1 MEPLAIRPQPLALE
15 RVVRRRHAVLQ
26 ERGRGDCRPAS
37 RTIHRRGG
45 TLAVPARFPAD
56 GVRVAIVP
64 GASHRVERRLTAS
77 LGRGTVRREY
87 FLHMQA
93 WRRNPSALALARDA
107 RRETQLHNEV
117 VTSNYERS

>member
-15 RVVRRRHAVLQ
+15 RVARRRHAVLQ
-26 ERGRGDCRPAS
+26 EGGDCRPAS

-45 TLAVPARFPAD
+45 ILAVPARFPAD

-77 LGRGTVRREY
+77 FGRGTVRRDY
-87 FLHMQA
+87 FLQMYT
-93 WRRNPSALALARDA
+93 WRRNPSALALPRDA
-107 RRETQLHNEV
+107 RRETHNEV